1 MLNKKIVIFAAA
13 LNRGGAERQLVAL
26 AKELKKRGQ
35 EVAVA
40 IYYDKGEFDQELI
53 AAGVPIY
60 HLRKKLGVWR
70 LPFALIRLAKMLRSL
85 KPSAIYSFMD
95 SPNIFVALLK
105 PFLRGVKIV
114 WGIRSTVNNEYG
126 FLSALG
132 AKLETLLSR
141 FPNLIIANS
150 SAGKELCIKKG
161 FPKDKIVVVENGIDT
176 DRFNYDP
183 KGAKRLRNELGI
195 KESER
200 VVLLAARLDIMKDHP
215 NFLRACAI
223 LNQKY
228 DDLKFLCVGGGDR

>member
-1 MLNKKIVIFAAA
+1 MSKRLVIFASS

-40 IYYDKGEFDQELI
+40 IYYDKSEFDRELI
-53 AAGVPIY
+53 DAGVAIY
-60 HLRKKLGVWR
+60 YLRKKLGVWR

-105 PFLRGVKIV
+105 PFLRGAKIV

-126 FLSALG
+126 FLNALG
-132 AKLETLLSR
+132 AKLETLFSR
-141 FPNLIIANS
+141 FPDLIVANS
-150 SAGKELCIKKG
+150 SAGRELCIKKG

-176 DRFNYDP
+176 ERFNYDP
-183 KGAKRLRNELGI
+183 KGAKRVR
-195 KESER
+195 
-200 VVLLAARLDIMKDHP
+200 
-215 NFLRACAI
+215 
-223 LNQKY
+223 
-228 DDLKFLCVGGGDR
+228 